1 MAWQHTFQK
10 TQIIFLPDLFRVG
23 AGGGK
28 EKKGFLQLFT
38 NFFFSQFSWVLGG
51 GGGSSAKNIMLNGKR
66 NYNGSESTNNFISF
80 RYTFVIEYCC
90 CF

>member
-51 GGGSSAKNIMLNGKR
+51 GRGGGEPRKKYYAKRKEKL
-66 NYNGSESTNNFISF
+66 
-80 RYTFVIEYCC
+80 
-90 CF
+90 